1 MNPVRRHGTMTIFL
15 SMVAALL
22 LLVLPLPEWAQPFRP
37 QWPAL
42 VLIYWSMALPQRVG
56 VGSAWLLG
64 FTADLLTE
72 SLLGLHALGFSL
84 IAFIVLKL
92 YRQIRVFPLWQQAT
106 GVLLLLLMERFLT
119 TWIMGFVG
127 EPPLSP
133 LYWSAPLV
141 GMLLWPWVFL
151 VLRDA
156 RRRFHVN

>member
-1 MNPVRRHGTMTIFL
+1 MNPVRRHGTATILL
-15 SMVAALL
+15 SLVVALL
-22 LLVLPLPEWAQPFRP
+22 LLILPLPEWAQPFRP

-64 FTADLLTE
+64 ITADLLTDT
-72 SLLGLHALGFSL
+72 LLGLHALGFSL

-106 GVLLLLLMERFLT
+106 GVLLLLLMEQFLT

-127 EPPLSP
+127 EPPPSP
-133 LYWSAPLV
+133 LYWLAPLV

-151 VLRDA
+151 VLRDV

>member
-1 MNPVRRHGTMTIFL
+1 MNPVRRHGTTTILL
-15 SMVAALL
+15 SLVAALL
-22 LLVLPLPEWAQPFRP
+22 LLILPLPEWAQPFRP

-64 FTADLLTE
+64 ITADLLTDT
-72 SLLGLHALGFSL
+72 LLGLHALGFSL

-106 GVLLLLLMERFLT
+106 GVLLLLLMEQFLT

-127 EPPLSP
+127 EPPPSQ

-151 VLRDA
+151 VLRDV